1 MGRYGL
7 SLLVAV
13 ITRWVVLVG
22 LLKGFHGH
30 FSFGGQEGH
39 AAAQHCVDSE
49 VVVVV
54 EATPSLDDCQALV
67 ARVKHNFCVAGE
79 LGT

>member
-1 MGRYGL
+1 M
-7 SLLVAV
+7 SLLAAV

-30 FSFGGQEGH
+30 FGFGGQEGH
-39 AAAQHCVDSE
+39 AAAHHRVNGE

-54 EATPSLDDCQALV
+54 EATPSLDDCQPLV
-67 ARVKHNFCVAGE
+67 ARVKHNLCVAGE